1 MVCNHRQ
8 FIFNLC
14 TKNTIVNDDWWKGTV
29 DGKTGIFPQN
39 HVKKIAP
46 SIKPK
51 RPWAP
56 PTAAK
61 PSFSTSSNTSS
72 TYSNNNTPPP
82 AAYNHPPQYN
92 QPYSYPPP
100 PTAIYQAPPAQPP
113 VQVYGQP
120 SHAVA
125 HPPPPPAQPAGGEHE
140 EDGKVNSMAKKF
152 GNQAAVAATWGFAA
166 TRK

>member
-1 MVCNHRQ
+1 MS
-8 FIFNLC
+8 
-14 TKNTIVNDDWWKGTV
+14 VNDDWWKGTV

-51 RPWAP
+51 RPWVP

-72 TYSNNNTPPP
+72 TYSNTSPPTQLT
-82 AAYNHPPQYN
+82 YNHPPQYN
-92 QPYSYPPP
+92 QAYSYPPP

-113 VQVYGQP
+113 IQSYGQP

-125 HPPPPPAQPAGGEHE
+125 QPPAGGEHE
-140 EDGKVNSMAKKF
+140 EDSKVNSMAKKF
-152 GNQAAVAATWGFAA
+152 GNQAAVAATWGFAG
-166 TRK
+166 TRKFTYSTY